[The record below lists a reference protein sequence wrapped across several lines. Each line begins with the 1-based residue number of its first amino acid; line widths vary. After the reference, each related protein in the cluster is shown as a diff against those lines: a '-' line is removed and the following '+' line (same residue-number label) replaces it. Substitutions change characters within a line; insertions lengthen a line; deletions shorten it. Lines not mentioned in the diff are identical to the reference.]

1 MGPCPLWSSSG
12 FGFGP
17 LLYITYTSEI
27 GPLLT
32 AASVLGHLYADDIQA
47 YLHCPAS
54 NATSAVLPISKT
66 SDVLETWMSTN
77 RLRLN
82 LSKTQFIWF
91 GTRQQLAKLDLSAI
105 SADFSHFIFSPVVRD
120 LGVTLDQELTFA
132 PHIHRLCRD
141 SYYQLR
147 LLCTVIRS
155 LTSESTATLI
165 RAFITARLDYCSS
178 LYAGPVGRLR
188 CL

>member
-12 FGFGP
+12 FGLGP
-17 LLYITYTSEI
+17 LLYIIYTSEI

-32 AASVLGHLYADDIQA
+32 ATSVLGHLYADDIQA
-47 YLHCPAS
+47 YVHCPAS
-54 NATSAVLPISKT
+54 NATSAVLAISKT
-66 SDVLETWMSTN
+66 LDVLETWMSTN
-77 RLRLN
+77 P
-82 LSKTQFIWF
+82 SKTQFIWF

-105 SADFSHFIFSPVVRD
+105 AADFPHFIFSPVVCD

-147 LLCTVIRS
+147 QLRTVIRS

-165 RAFITARLDYCSS
+165 HAFITARLDYCSS
-178 LYAGPVGRLR
+178 LSGF
-188 CL
+188 